1 MKKINYLIYIIII
14 SVIMILTMTNNA
26 YAANATIS
34 ASKTNVEK
42 GTTVNI
48 TSNIIGAASWAL
60 DISCNGGSIT
70 KLDERAGTTD
80 SGNNENKTIKLGTFV
95 ANEAGTYT
103 ISLSG
108 YVVDGAGETPTR
120 KNVSGNVVITVTEPK
135 PPENNGNT
143 GTNPSNNGGTTNKP
157 TVTEPKFTS
166 TSKTVYAKSDVNLR
180 SSWSTES
187 KAVKVEKGTELR
199 LTGTSTEKVNGYT
212 WYRVTYNGQI
222 KYVVKDYITETKPEE
237 EKSNNADLKALNIEG
252 VTLEPAFSKDV
263 LQYTAKLSEY
273 DKKEIKVT
281 AEAQEAKSVV
291 KVEGNTNISLGEN
304 VITVAVTAED
314 GTVKTYKIILQ
325 NEKKTQLGLQS
336 LKIKDIELK
345 EFSTDK
351 YQYEIDFKDL
361 DKLEIE
367 AIANTEGSTVEILG
381 NENLKEGENC
391 ITIIV
396 SSADEKEKVTYQIVA
411 NKEKKAATKEADQK
425 LDMKKILIYAV
436 IALIVLTLII
446 VLIVKYIKNNSE
458 SNMDYMYKDNLKEE
472 EKVQTSEDEKSEIK
486 NVEENKEEDS
496 NKENT
501 EKDENYNDETQTRR
515 NKGKH
520 SK

>member
-1 MKKINYLIYIIII
+1 M
-14 SVIMILTMTNNA
+14 
-26 YAANATIS
+26 
-34 ASKTNVEK
+34 
-42 GTTVNI
+42 
-48 TSNIIGAASWAL
+48 
-60 DISCNGGSIT
+60 
-70 KLDERAGTTD
+70 
-80 SGNNENKTIKLGTFV
+80 NKTIKINLILIIMAV
-95 ANEAGTYT
+95 ALMVLSTSSNAASAKINANNEVEIGAPIN
-103 ISLSG
+103 ISVTGSG
-108 YVVDGAGETPTR
+108 VQWDLKLLVNGQEIARSSELDNYENNKSINFSKSYTPTNIGEL
-120 KNVSGNVVITVTEPK
+120 KIELKGSVTEYTDGSTITSFTSKTVNVKPK
-135 PPENNGNT
+135 TTTQNPSGNT
-143 GTNPSNNGGTTNKP
+143 GNNQGGNTGNNGGTTNKP

-180 SSWSTES
+180 SSWSTQS
-187 KAVKVEKGTELR
+187 NAVKVEKGTELR

-496 NKENT
+496 NKQNT